1 LNSFICKKKDYLID
15 NLEKVI
21 AKKDFFSRNGYLL
34 KIYKLLADS
43 VRKEQIDI
51 LMTQI
56 VDKNRFQP
64 RPEPSLEEN
73 GIVVSSKGAFVKLMT
88 MLHHWHFL
96 GKEIVYFRSLISS
109 VAQENLKRI
118 CSTCSSDENL
128 FPVEQRDFYE
138 ILKEYR
144 NHLRGLISYAALW
157 VTFYRKRQSF
167 KTLCKECKLI
177 EEIKKFKKQDKKR
190 SYMKSEIDNSQL
202 KNLHDQP
209 IFKEI
214 TKEEIRPGTLRL
226 LLLWHST
233 AKSNLL
239 HKESKFEPFVF
250 SQFKSLIEE

>member
-1 LNSFICKKKDYLID
+1 
-15 NLEKVI
+15 
-21 AKKDFFSRNGYLL
+21 
-34 KIYKLLADS
+34 

-51 LMTQI
+51 LTTQI
-56 VDKNRFQP
+56 VEKNRFQP
-64 RPEPSLEEN
+64 RMQPLLEEN
-73 GIVVSSKGAFVKLMT
+73 GIVISSSKSFVKLMT

-96 GKEIVYFRSLISS
+96 GKEMVYFRGLIAG
-109 VAQENLKRI
+109 VAQENLQRI
-118 CSTCSSDENL
+118 CSTCSTDENL

-144 NHLRGLISYAALW
+144 NHLRGLISYASLW
-157 VTFYRKRQSF
+157 VSFYKKRQTF

-177 EEIKKFKKQDKKR
+177 EEIKNFKKQHKKR
-190 SYMKSEIDNSQL
+190 PYIKSDIDNSQL

-214 TKEEIRPGTLRL
+214 TRQEIRPPTLRL
-226 LLLWHST
+226 FFLWHLS

-239 HKESKFEPFVF
+239 HKKKHYEPFLF